1 MKQEQLA
8 WVPEKYRERVASLE
22 AEDGLIDDCKY
33 MLYFN
38 QDWCWSEDYWA
49 LPVRSKREALRFI
62 EEARPRTE
70 EEKEMH
76 P

>member
-1 MKQEQLA
+1 MKQTLD
-8 WVPEKYRERVASLE
+8 WLPIKYRERVASLE
-22 AEDGLIDDCKY
+22 AEPGLIDDCKY

-38 QDWCWSEDYWA
+38 DDWCWDEDYWA

-62 EEARPRTE
+62 KEARLRTE
-70 EEKEMH
+70 EEKQMH